1 MAMTRRGG
9 LTSDQKKRVR
19 LTAAH
24 RRIGARY
31 TYRIELWKMVGGPVV
46 KLLALAAVAG
56 ALVWA
61 WLHVSHLLLAV
72 STAGLAVAVAVA
84 WLAWTG
90 SMKATLAR
98 MSGSP
103 RGAGLGRVVAV
114 LCGL

>member
-1 MAMTRRGG
+1 MVMVRRGG
-9 LTSDQKKRVR
+9 GLTTDQKKRVR
-19 LTAAH
+19 MAAAH
-24 RRIGARY
+24 WRIGARY

-46 KLLALAAVAG
+46 KLLVLAAVVG

-98 MSGSP
+98 MSGS
-103 RGAGLGRVVAV
+103 
-114 LCGL
+114 